1 MKLSVGQK
9 ISYPSQGVCVVEN
22 IEEKKIG
29 DQLMKFYALRIL
41 RDNSTIFVPMANAEA
56 VGIRPV
62 ICSKN
67 IKV

>member
-1 MKLSVGQK
+1 MIMELSIGQT
-9 ISYPSQGVCVVEN
+9 ISEPSQGVCVIEH

-56 VGIRPV
+56 VGIRPI
-62 ICSKN
+62 ICSK
-67 IKV
+67 